1 MVASMK
7 FLNTNPP
14 RARKPR
20 TLSRTQQGLRHH
32 RVEAEVHL
40 VPHDVS
46 PTLAHVTLGCTL
58 RLQSSSFWGS
68 ILGVPNQKK
77 GDNQKGTTL
86 EPLGRF
92 FLQTLHKLEI
102 QGRMAFQ
109 GFRVGYF
116 GEPRKASSIFVT
128 KTSSLP
134 RGFVE

>member
-46 PTLAHVTLGCTL
+46 PTLAHVSLGCTL
-58 RLQSSSFWGS
+58 RLQSSSFWSS
-68 ILGVPNQKK
+68 ILESLTKK
-77 GDNQKGTTL
+77 RGTTKKEL
-86 EPLGRF
+86 LWSSW
-92 FLQTLHKLEI
+92 
-102 QGRMAFQ
+102 
-109 GFRVGYF
+109 VG
-116 GEPRKASSIFVT
+116 SSYKHYT
-128 KTSSLP
+128 N
-134 RGFVE
+134 